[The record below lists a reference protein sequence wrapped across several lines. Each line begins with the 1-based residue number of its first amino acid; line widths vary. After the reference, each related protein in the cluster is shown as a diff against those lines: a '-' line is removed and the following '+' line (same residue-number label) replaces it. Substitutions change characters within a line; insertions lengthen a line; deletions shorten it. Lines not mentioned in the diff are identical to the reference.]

1 MALTQ
6 DDALQLFR
14 ESGAFLEGHF
24 ILTSGLHSPHYVEK
38 FRVLEH
44 PRSTARLC
52 EQIAEDFRGQG
63 VTAVVGPV
71 TGGVILA
78 HEVGKQLDVRAM
90 FTERVDGVMTLR
102 RGFRLGPDD
111 RVLLVE
117 DIVTTGGSI
126 IEVRD
131 VVRATGATV
140 VGLGF
145 LVDRS
150 NGRVQFGVPAR
161 PLITL
166 DVVTYQPDACPLCA
180 SGIPAVKP
188 GSSGKPGASATP
200 A

>member
-1 MALTQ
+1 MNTDAIQAHALEI
-6 DDALQLFR
+6 FR
-14 ESGAFLEGHF
+14 KSGAFLEGHF

-44 PRSTARLC
+44 PTLTAELC
-52 EQIAEDFRGQG
+52 EHIADMWRDKG
-63 VTAVVGPV
+63 VTVVVGPV

-78 HEVGKQLDVRAM
+78 HEVGRQLGVRAM
-90 FTERVDGVMTLR
+90 FTERVDGVMLMR
-102 RGFRLGPDD
+102 RGFALTPED

-117 DIVTTGGSI
+117 DVVTTGGSI

-131 VVRATGATV
+131 VVQATGAEV
-140 VGLGF
+140 VGLAY

-150 NGRVQFGVPAR
+150 AGRAAFGVPAV

-180 SGIPAVKP
+180 AGGTAVKP
-188 GSSGKPGASATP
+188 GSTGKKG
-200 A
+200 